1 MKGFLLAGTRSGIGK
16 TTVSMGLMAAF
27 ENVSPYKVGPDYI
40 DPSFHEFVTGNR
52 SYNLDLFL
60 MGEEGVKYSFY
71 SHHKGISIVEG
82 VMGLYDGLGNDLN
95 NYSSAHLSKVLS
107 LPVILVVD
115 AIGKSTSIAAEV
127 LGYKLLD
134 PEVNIAGIII
144 NRVSSEKLYS
154 MLKEAV
160 EKYTGIKCL
169 GYLKK
174 DESLNIG
181 SRHLGLL
188 QADEVGDLREKIE
201 HLKNEIKKTVDLAEI
216 YRIANYKVKDYE
228 NPFSKFENK
237 YLGIKMGIARDS
249 SFSFYYKDNIELLEK
264 MGIEIVEFSP
274 MRDEKIPENIDI
286 LYFGGGYPE
295 TYGEILSENK
305 SFLDSLRNFH
315 ENGGFIYGE
324 CGGFMYLTRE
334 IKELDDKSYP
344 MAGLIDCSVK
354 MGKSLQITRFGYV
367 DVEYKS
373 LRGKAHEFHYSRIDE
388 EGEVEKDFI
397 LKKIDGRQWNCG
409 YRNKNLLGG
418 YPHLHFYGSIEI
430 LIDILEGVKNG
441 IHKKTS

>member
-16 TTVSMGLMAAF
+16 TTVAMGLMASF
-27 ENVSPYKVGPDYI
+27 ENVSPFKVGPDYI

-60 MGEEGVKYSFY
+60 MGEEGVKESFY

-82 VMGLYDGLGNDLN
+82 VMGLYDGLGNSLE

-115 AIGKSTSIAAEV
+115 AIGKSTSVAAEV
-127 LGYKLLD
+127 LGYKMLD
-134 PEVNIAGIII
+134 PEVNIAGVII
-144 NRVSSEKLYS
+144 NRVSSEKLYN
-154 MLKEAV
+154 MLKEAI
-160 EKYTGIKCL
+160 ESYTGIKCL

-201 HLKNEIKKTVDLAEI
+201 HLKNELEKTINLDEI
-216 YRIANYKVKDYE
+216 YKIANFQEKPRKNIFEKYK
-228 NPFSKFENK
+228 NK
-237 YLGIKMGIARDS
+237 YKGIKIGVAKDRA
-249 SFSFYYKDNIELLEK
+249 FSFYYRDNLEFLEK
-264 MGIEIVEFSP
+264 MGIEVINFSP
-274 MRDEKIPENIDI
+274 IRDKKIPDVDL

-295 TYGEILSENK
+295 TYGKELSENRE
-305 SFLDSLRNFH
+305 FIQSLVEFH
-315 ENGGFIYGE
+315 KNGGFIFGE
-324 CGGFMYLTRE
+324 CGGFMYLTE
-334 IKELDDKSYP
+334 GIETLDGKFYP
-344 MAGLIDCSVK
+344 MTKLIDATVK

-367 DVEYKS
+367 DVEYENVK
-373 LRGKAHEFHYSRIDE
+373 GKAHEFHYSRIDKD
-388 EGEVEKDFI
+388 GEMEKMYT
-397 LKKIDGRQWNCG
+397 LKKLDGREWKCG
-409 YRNKNLLGG
+409 YKNKNLLGG
-418 YPHLHFYGSIEI
+418 YPHLHFYGSIDI
-430 LIDILEGVKNG
+430 LEKILEGVKNG